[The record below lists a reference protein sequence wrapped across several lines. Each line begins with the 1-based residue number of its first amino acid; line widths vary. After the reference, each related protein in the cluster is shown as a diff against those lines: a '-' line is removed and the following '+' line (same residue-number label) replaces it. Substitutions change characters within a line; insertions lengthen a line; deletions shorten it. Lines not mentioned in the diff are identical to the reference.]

1 MGAQAQAPTRE
12 TTLTLLLRQGQ
23 ASASSLADTLG
34 ISVQAMRRHLRS
46 LEDDELVEASPTP
59 TGPGRPSNLWRLT
72 QKGHQHFPDGSEN
85 FALGLL
91 ESMAA
96 TLSPE
101 VMADLLRQQALEK
114 ATLYRKQLGNAPLE
128 QRVRALVNLR
138 LKEGYVSDMKPAPSG
153 LGWCVSEFL
162 CSVQRIAEEYPAICD
177 QALQL
182 IRHTFPD
189 CLVERVHWR
198 LESGHSCGFSIAP
211 KQD

>member
-12 TTLTLLLRQGQ
+12 TTLTLLLRQGET
-23 ASASSLADTLG
+23 SAAKLAQKLG

-46 LEDDELVEASPTP
+46 LEDEELVEASPTP
-59 TGPGRPSNLWRLT
+59 AGPGRPSNLWRLT
-72 QKGHQHFPDGSEN
+72 AKGHQHFPDGSEN

-128 QRVRALVNLR
+128 ERVRALVNLR
-138 LKEGYVSDMKPAPSG
+138 LKEGYVSDMQPAPTG
-153 LGWCVSEFL
+153 PGWCISEFH
-162 CSVQRIAEEYPAICD
+162 CSVQRIAEEYPAVCD
-177 QALQL
+177 QELQL

>member
-12 TTLTLLLRQGQ
+12 TTLTLLLRQGET
-23 ASASSLADTLG
+23 SAATLAETLG

-59 TGPGRPSNLWRLT
+59 AGPGRPSNLWRLT
-72 QKGHQHFPDGSEN
+72 SKGHQHFPDGSEN

-101 VMADLLRQQALEK
+101 VMADLLRQQAIEK

-128 QRVRALVNLR
+128 ERVRALVNLR
-138 LKEGYVSDMKPAPSG
+138 LQEGYVSDMQPAPTG
-153 LGWCVSEFL
+153 PGWCVSEFH
-162 CSVQRIAEEYPAICD
+162 CSVQRIAEEYPAVCD
-177 QALQL
+177 QELQL

>member
-12 TTLTLLLRQGQ
+12 TTLTLLLRQGET
-23 ASASSLADTLG
+23 SATSLAETLG

-46 LEDDELVEASPTP
+46 LEDDELVEASPT
-59 TGPGRPSNLWRLT
+59 TAGPGRPSNLWRLT
-72 QKGHQHFPDGSEN
+72 SKGHQHFPDGSEN

-114 ATLYRKQLGNAPLE
+114 ASLYRQKLGNAPLE
-128 QRVRALVNLR
+128 ERVRALVNLR
-138 LKEGYVSDMKPAPSG
+138 LKEGYVSDMQPASSG
-153 LGWCVSEFL
+153 QGWCVSEFH
-162 CSVQRIAEEYPAICD
+162 CSVQRIAEEYPAVCD
-177 QALQL
+177 QELQL

-189 CLVERVHWR
+189 CVVERVHWR

>member
-12 TTLTLLLRQGQ
+12 TTLTLLLRRGDT
-23 ASASSLADTLG
+23 SASTLAEKLG

-59 TGPGRPSNLWRLT
+59 AGPGRPSNLWRLT
-72 QKGHQHFPDGSEN
+72 PKGHQHFPDGSEN

-91 ESMAA
+91 QSMAA

-128 QRVRALVNLR
+128 ERVRALVNLR
-138 LKEGYVSDMKPAPSG
+138 LKEGYVSDMQPAPNGSG
-153 LGWCVSEFL
+153 WRVSEFH

-177 QALQL
+177 QELQL

>member
-1 MGAQAQAPTRE
+1 
-12 TTLTLLLRQGQ
+12 
-23 ASASSLADTLG
+23 
-34 ISVQAMRRHLRS
+34 MRRHLRS
-46 LEDDELVEASPTP
+46 LEDDELVEASPT
-59 TGPGRPSNLWRLT
+59 TAGPGRPSNLWRLT
-72 QKGHQHFPDGSEN
+72 SKGHQHFPDGSEN

-114 ATLYRKQLGNAPLE
+114 ATLYRKHLGNASLE
-128 QRVRALVNLR
+128 ERVRALVNLR
-138 LKEGYVSDMKPAPSG
+138 LKEGYVSDMQPAPTG
-153 LGWCVSEFL
+153 AGWCISEFH
-162 CSVQRIAEEYPAICD
+162 CSVQRIAEEYPAVCD
-177 QALQL
+177 QELQL

>member
-12 TTLTLLLRQGQ
+12 TTLTLLLRQGET
-23 ASASSLADTLG
+23 SAATLAETLG

-46 LEDDELVEASPTP
+46 LEDDELVEASPP
-59 TGPGRPSNLWRLT
+59 PAGPGRPSNLWRLT
-72 QKGHQHFPDGSEN
+72 SKGHQHFPDGSEN

-101 VMADLLRQQALEK
+101 VMADLLRQQAIEK

-128 QRVRALVNLR
+128 ERVRALVSLR
-138 LKEGYVSDMKPAPSG
+138 FKEGYVSDMQPAPTG
-153 LGWCVSEFL
+153 PGWCVSEFH
-162 CSVQRIAEEYPAICD
+162 CSVQRIAEEYPAVCD
-177 QALQL
+177 QELQL